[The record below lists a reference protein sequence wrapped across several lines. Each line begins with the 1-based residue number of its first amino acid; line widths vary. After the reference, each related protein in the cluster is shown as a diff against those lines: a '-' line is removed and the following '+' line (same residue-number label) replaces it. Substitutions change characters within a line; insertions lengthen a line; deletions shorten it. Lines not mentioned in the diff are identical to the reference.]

1 MTTPAARAADQYAG
15 TTGNLTA
22 RMALHEFGTNPR
34 DWYSWLASR
43 LPRAGRVLEVGA
55 GTGELWRRLGHDGL
69 DLTVTDFSPAMCA
82 RLADLPGVPV
92 RRCDA
97 GALPFRDGG
106 FDAVIAN
113 HMLYHVDDPAAVLR
127 ELARVSR
134 PGGRLAVATNGPG
147 HMAEIADLGTAI
159 GRPDIMARRGQS
171 DFSAESGPA
180 LVAEAFRDV
189 RVERY
194 PGDLAVPGVAPVVDY
209 LRSMTREPLTAD
221 QVAAVGEIVSAR
233 IAAEG
238 VLRVRKHVV
247 LITAV
252 R

>member
-1 MTTPAARAADQYAG
+1 MTSPSAQAATQYAA

-22 RMALHEFGTNPR
+22 RMALHEYGTNPQ
-34 DWYSWLASR
+34 DWFSWLASR
-43 LPRAGRVLEVGA
+43 LPRSGRILEVGA

-82 RLADLPGVPV
+82 RLADLPGVRV

-97 GALPFRDGG
+97 GALPFSDGS

-134 PGGRLAVATNGPG
+134 PGGRLAVATNGHG
-147 HMAEIADLGTAI
+147 HMAEITELSTAI
-159 GRPDIMARRGQS
+159 GRPDIMPRAGQS
-171 DFSAESGPA
+171 DFYAESGPA
-180 LVAEAFRDV
+180 LVSEKFQDV

-194 PGDLAVPGVAPVVDY
+194 PGDLAVPAVAPVVDY
-209 LRSMTREPLTAD
+209 LNSMAGEPLTAE
-221 QVAAVGEIVSAR
+221 QVAAAGEIVSAR
-233 IAAEG
+233 IAADG
-238 VLRVRKHVV
+238 VFRVRKNVV